1 MLFGKKPPAEDDPR
15 LIEALGTVVDPELRE
30 PLTDLGMVG
39 HARLDGKTARILLLQ
54 GSPGSPTRAG
64 LTEAIGK
71 AVHEAIPGTR
81 TEIQWGLDIRNGRFG
96 GGGAVESLPGT
107 DDVANVILVA
117 SGKGGVGK
125 STVASNLALALSRLG
140 ARVGL
145 MDADIYGPS
154 VPTMLGANN
163 DVTSADGKT
172 IDPLEAHGIKLM
184 SMGFFLGPDKAMIW
198 RGPMLTSAVRQ
209 FLRDVAWGQLDY
221 LVVDLPPGT
230 GDVQLTFAQA
240 LKVTGAVV
248 VSTPQDVALAD
259 VIRAKTMFDTVNI
272 PILGLVENMSYFVCD
287 GCDKK
292 HYIFAHGGAQ
302 EAARRMQLDF
312 LGEIPLVPA
321 VREGGDRGIPIV
333 QAEPDSPVARAFVQ
347 LARDV
352 GSKARV
358 VGAVGARAEA
368 AKGPSNAGRARLPI
382 VN

>member
-1 MLFGKKPPAEDDPR
+1 MLFGNKVSQTDDPR
-15 LIEALGTVVDPELRE
+15 LLQALGTVVDPELNKS
-30 PLTDLGMVG
+30 LTDLEMVG
-39 HARLDGKTARILLLQ
+39 HAQLDGDTARILLLQ
-54 GSPGSPTRAG
+54 GSPGSPTKDA
-64 LTEAIGK
+64 LTEAVGK
-71 AVHEAIPGTR
+71 AVHAAIPGTK
-81 TEIQWGLDIRNGRFG
+81 TAIQWGLNVPNGRFG
-96 GGGAVESLPGT
+96 GGGSVEDLPGT
-107 DDVANVILVA
+107 DDVAHIILVA

-125 STVASNLALALSRLG
+125 STVASNLAIALSRLG
-140 ARVGL
+140 AQVGL

-154 VPTMLGANN
+154 VPTMLGQNG

-172 IDPLEAHGIKLM
+172 IDALSAHGIKLM
-184 SMGFFLGPDKAMIW
+184 SMGFFLEPDKAMIW
-198 RGPMLTSAVRQ
+198 RGPMLTSAVKQ
-209 FLRDVAWGQLDY
+209 FLRDVAWGHLDY

-240 LKVTGAVV
+240 LKVTGAVI

-292 HYIFAHGGAQ
+292 HYIFAHGGAK
-302 EAARRMQLDF
+302 EAARRMDMDF
-312 LGEIPLVPA
+312 LGEVPLLPA

-333 QAEPDSPVARAFVQ
+333 QAEPDSPVARTFVQ

-352 GSKARV
+352 ASKARV
-358 VGAVGARAEA
+358 VGAVGAEAEA
-368 AKGPSNAGRARLPI
+368 SKGASKVGRARLPI